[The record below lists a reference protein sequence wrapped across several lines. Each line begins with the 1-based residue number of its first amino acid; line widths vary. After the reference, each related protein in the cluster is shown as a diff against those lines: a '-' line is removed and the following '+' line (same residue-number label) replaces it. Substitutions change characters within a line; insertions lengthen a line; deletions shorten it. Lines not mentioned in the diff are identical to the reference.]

1 MDADVNEIVFFRARQ
16 RWKNSEHEFN
26 CVHAPNNRVQTDYL
40 QNGCFF
46 SGFPDH
52 KLTMSCW
59 CCFFLLGKYSLS
71 AFFVVFAMKICVIW
85 IFCARKKNALVY
97 LKRFINE
104 LFPCDDD
111 KRVKLVTL
119 PYFVS
124 FFICITN
131 ECGESY
137 VYVEAENEEKRVAI
151 SGSA

>member
-52 KLTMSCW
+52 KLTMSCC
-59 CCFFLLGKYSLS
+59 CCFFLLGKYSLH
-71 AFFVVFAMKICVIW
+71 FFCFRNENLCNLD
-85 IFCARKKNALVY
+85 FLCTKKNALVY

-131 ECGESY
+131 ECGESN